1 MQITGAS
8 GVAAGVTPQN
18 ELKALTRSKTGIEAA
33 ALRGDAFVWNSIE
46 ADIDAGDTM
55 LFVRNDSIRPLHLD
69 RLEICGS
76 NVACTHDLGLGKA
89 TTTPT
94 GTAVTSVNLNP
105 KFGNES
111 QSTAFGDETAVADAT
126 VFGRAKTLAT
136 EHLTYSLRGIVL
148 ERGAYIQ
155 INQETE
161 STTGSCSVYG
171 YYED

>member
-18 ELKALTRSKTGIEAA
+18 EVKTLARAKTGIEAA
-33 ALRGDAFVWNSIE
+33 ALRGDAFSWNAIQ
-46 ADIDAGDTM
+46 ADIDIGDTV

-69 RLEICGS
+69 RAEIVGS
-76 NVACTHDLGLGKA
+76 NVVCVYDIGIGKA

-94 GTAVTSVNLNP
+94 GTAVTSVNLAP

-111 QSTAFGDETAVADAT
+111 QTTAFGDETAVADAT
-126 VFGRAKTLAT
+126 VIGRCSAIIGDTKS
-136 EHLTYSLRGIVL
+136 YSLRGVVL
-148 ERGAYIQ
+148 NRGEYVQ

-161 STTGSCSVYG
+161 STSGSATVYG
-171 YYED
+171 YFED